1 MKNIKPI
8 LLSILN
14 RLNNKG
20 TILAL
25 AGLIGTLLIQMG
37 VDIKYDK
44 FINIVQT
51 VCNIFITLG
60 ILNNPTNNT
69 SAYVPGIS
77 DSLVSKE

>member
-77 DSLVSKE
+77 DSLVNKE

>member
-1 MKNIKPI
+1 MKNIKSI

-77 DSLVSKE
+77 DSLVNKE